1 MSVSD
6 KILFQLEES
15 LNSSYVTN
23 LVAQVDAR
31 HILEQT
37 SEDKKNYPNFD
48 RHLQEKITYLAYLE
62 IMSGCSLLE
71 AGTSPD
77 KGRVYLEKAGKIIGD
92 AYLFEDDEETSN
104 IQLLIGGMALYA
116 ANQYSR
122 SFVLL
127 KKISGNNNVS
137 GMIIAFLKKDLVT
150 LENISTRIFFAAD
163 EDDDLTFEKELAR
176 VFLALISFIKL
187 GKKASIEFSY
197 RIMDLLIELM
207 NLEFDSVNWLIA
219 RLLKIIIYT
228 FEEASL
234 WNVLPR
240 HIPMSDYLTNYIKNL
255 AKQKN
260 PVIELWPSQ
269 LNGIE
274 TLFANNG
281 SAVINL
287 KTSGGKT
294 RVAEIAILDTIIR
307 SGTGKI
313 LYIAPFKTLASEVE
327 YSFEK
332 VFGEMGIKVS
342 NIYGGATASI
352 DDIELIQNSRIVI
365 ATPEKIK
372 AIYRADADAFEDLSL
387 VIFDEGHLISTDKRE
402 IKNEVFD
409 SHLIS
414 NCRENGTRVVVLSA
428 VLPNA
433 SDISKWIT
441 GKADAVAKSDWKPS
455 LERPGFLIWNGEQV
469 SLRWKSDVELFN
481 NRFVVKKQYGRYKY
495 PKNKNEAIAAT
506 AIKLSRTGPVMI
518 YSAVAKSVEGLAE
531 DVLKGYEYYN
541 EKTLFEWDEVAW
553 KEFEVICNEELEPTD
568 IVIQAARYGIICHS
582 NKLPTNVRIAIEKLM
597 KTRKPNIIVASPTL
611 AQGVNVGISTVIIA
625 TPYCYGEP
633 ITNRDFWNICGRA
646 GRAYF
651 DSEGKILYAVDKT
664 KPIKKVSKDYKL
676 GKEYFT
682 SKMEDVKSGLI
693 QLVSETIKT
702 ANQLGLSAEQLL
714 DVFAEDRL
722 SDYDLLKVFEQYW
735 NWVDD
740 ELLAIGYEKKT
751 AEGFEDVVKS
761 SLMYV
766 QADEKKKSL
775 YCSLLESRVAGI
787 KKRINSEEKERMIV
801 ASGME
806 ITVAEAI
813 LKDTDEFDGIANEY
827 LLYEQEGDF
836 LKLENSFQ
844 RLDIWIKENA
854 SSICEE
860 MPSMEDLNLLRR
872 NWITG
877 KSIKDVRAENKDID
891 KIVRNYYANAVPW
904 LLNAVSQM
912 LEGDK
917 DYKKIYS
924 EMALII
930 EYGLPSKEAA
940 YVYLAGV
947 RSRTVATEL
956 VRENIIF
963 PDSIESAKSLLNNTE
978 QYISKLSDKSQE
990 YIYAFL
996 KQNKK
1001 KEMHEKVSIKP
1012 FMEKHPGMPELL
1024 FLREYN
1030 DAIYLMSYDGYEV
1043 HRMKKSERLKI
1054 LAREKHSIYFEKE
1067 DDKYYL
1073 RYY

>member
-1 MSVSD
+1 MGVSN
-6 KILFQLEES
+6 KTLRQLEES

-37 SEDKKNYPNFD
+37 LEDKKNYPNFD
-48 RHLQEKITYLAYLE
+48 KHLQEKITYLAYLE

-71 AGTSPD
+71 VGNNPG
-77 KGRVYLEKAGKIIGD
+77 KGREYLEKAGKIIGD
-92 AYLFEDDEETSN
+92 AYLFEEDEDTSN
-104 IQLLIGGMALYA
+104 MQLLIGGMALYA

-137 GMIIAFLKKDLVT
+137 EMIIAFLKKDLVA
-150 LENISTRIFFAAD
+150 LENISTRTFFSAD
-163 EDDDLTFEKELAR
+163 EDDELIFEKELAR
-176 VFLALISFIKL
+176 IFLALICFIKL
-187 GKKASIEFSY
+187 GKRASIEFLY
-197 RIMDLLIELM
+197 KTIDLLIELM
-207 NLEFDSVNWLIA
+207 KLEFNSVNWLIA
-219 RLLKIIIYT
+219 RLLKIIIST
-228 FEEASL
+228 FEAASL
-234 WNVLPR
+234 WNVLPQFV
-240 HIPMSDYLTNYIKNL
+240 PMSDYLTDYIKNL

-294 RVAEIAILDTIIR
+294 RVAEIAILDAIVR
-307 SGTGKI
+307 SGDGKI

-327 YSFEK
+327 YSFGK

-342 NIYGGATASI
+342 NIYGGATASV
-352 DDIELIQNSRIVI
+352 DDIELIKNSGIVI

-372 AIYRADADAFEDLSL
+372 AIYRADSAAFEKLSL
-387 VIFDEGHLISTDKRE
+387 VIFDEGHLISADKRE
-402 IKNEVFD
+402 LKNEVFD

-414 NCRENGTRVVVLSA
+414 NCRENGTRIVVLSA

-441 GKADAVAKSDWKPS
+441 GKEDAVAKSDWKPS

-481 NRFVVKKQYGRYKY
+481 NRFIVKEQYGHCKY

-518 YSAVAKSVEGLAE
+518 YSAVAKSVEGLAK

-541 EKTLFEWDEVAW
+541 EKTLFEWDKVAW

-568 IVIQAARYGIICHS
+568 TVIEAARYGIICHS

-651 DSEGKILYAVDKT
+651 DSEGKILYALDKT
-664 KPIKKVSKDYKL
+664 KPNKNVKKDFEL
-676 GKEYFT
+676 GKKYFAN
-682 SKMEDVKSGLI
+682 KMEDVKSGLI
-693 QLVSETIKT
+693 QLVAETINVS
-702 ANQLGLSAEQLL
+702 NQLGLSPEQLL

-722 SDYDLLKVFEQYW
+722 SDYDLLKSFEQYW

-740 ELLAIGYEKKT
+740 ELLAIGYEKKS

-766 QADEKKKSL
+766 QADDKKKAL
-775 YCSLLESRVAGI
+775 YSSLLKSRVIGI
-787 KKRINSEEKERMIV
+787 QKRINSVEKERMIV

-813 LKDTDEFDGIANEY
+813 LNDSDVFDSIANEY

-836 LKLENSFQ
+836 LKLENGFR
-844 RLDIWIKENA
+844 RLDSWIKENA

-860 MPSMEDLNLLRR
+860 MPSMEDLNQLRM
-872 NWITG
+872 NWISG
-877 KSIKDVRAENKDID
+877 KSIKDARTINKDVD

-904 LLNAVSQM
+904 LLNAASQM

-917 DYKKIYS
+917 DYKNIYS
-924 EMALII
+924 EMAMII
-930 EYGLPSKEAA
+930 EYGVPSKETA
-940 YVYLAGV
+940 YIYLAGIK
-947 RSRTVATEL
+947 SRTVATEL
-956 VRENIIF
+956 VQKNLLI
-963 PDSIESAKSLLNNTE
+963 PDSIETAKNLLKNTE
-978 QYISKLSDKSQE
+978 QYIFELSDKSQE

-1001 KEMHEKVSIKP
+1001 KKIREEVSIEP
-1012 FMEKHPGMPELL
+1012 FREKHPGMPELL
-1024 FLREYN
+1024 FLRECN
-1030 DAIYLMSYDGYEV
+1030 DAIYLMSYDGYEI
-1043 HRMKKSERLKI
+1043 HRMKETDRMKNLV
-1054 LAREKHSIYFEKE
+1054 REKHSIYFEKV
-1067 DDKYYL
+1067 DGKYYL
-1073 RYY
+1073 RRY